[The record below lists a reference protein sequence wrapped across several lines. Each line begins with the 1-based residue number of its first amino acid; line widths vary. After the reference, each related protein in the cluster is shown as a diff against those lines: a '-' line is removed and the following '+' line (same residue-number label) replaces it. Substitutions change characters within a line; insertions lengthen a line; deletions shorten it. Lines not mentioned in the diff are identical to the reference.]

1 MKILLTSAALIYPLS
16 IGVFFILLTT
26 DDVLASGIMLILNFL
41 ASYVLN
47 NFLDAG
53 KFKLLDSLIR
63 NLLKKYQ
70 TNQFLIRQVCLLLL
84 LETKFN
90 LGNNTLELAIYSQ
103 GTMLISYYWLPSL
116 CRKALNWKVLSNLFD
131 FRASR
136 LGNIFNPSNPAIAN
150 LKKTCALKV
159 VELSLYIVLIWNS
172 SFALD
177 SLLWVNLIW
186 VGSQHLSSIF

>member
-63 NLLKKYQ
+63 NLFKKYQ

-84 LETKFN
+84 L
-90 LGNNTLELAIYSQ
+90 
-103 GTMLISYYWLPSL
+103 
-116 CRKALNWKVLSNLFD
+116 LNH
-131 FRASR
+131 
-136 LGNIFNPSNPAIAN
+136 
-150 LKKTCALKV
+150 
-159 VELSLYIVLIWNS
+159 YM
-172 SFALD
+172 
-177 SLLWVNLIW
+177 
-186 VGSQHLSSIF
+186 

>member
-26 DDVLASGIMLILNFL
+26 DNVLASGIMLILNFL
-41 ASYVLN
+41 ASYILN

-63 NLLKKYQ
+63 NLFKKYQ

-116 CRKALNWKVLSNLFD
+116 CRKALDWKVLSNLFD
-131 FRASR
+131 F
-136 LGNIFNPSNPAIAN
+136 
-150 LKKTCALKV
+150 
-159 VELSLYIVLIWNS
+159 
-172 SFALD
+172 
-177 SLLWVNLIW
+177 
-186 VGSQHLSSIF
+186 SIG